1 MKNSH
6 IIFVIILFLTAC
18 VSTNQVFFSDPNYL
32 KSDEFSSSET
42 IKEAYS
48 ESFEN
53 DQDTIIESDEESYF
67 DEENY
72 YDFSYSSRIRRFH
85 RPMMLNYGFYS
96 GFYTD
101 YYWYNADPFYWG
113 SSIYLGYGW
122 DSPFYYSPYYSFYS
136 PYYSF
141 YSPFYYNNHSLW
153 HNHGY
158 HGHHGYH
165 GYHNHNDFYS
175 GFYSNNSTYGPRSSL
190 TSNDRNL
197 IKSNVKSRNTWSPGT
212 NKKFTTNKYT
222 TKKPHVSSGN
232 KNNSNKTVKTLTNKP
247 SRNQNIN
254 KSSRDKNNNRKTYSN
269 KKTYKPKSNFR
280 SNNRNTFKSRS
291 NSSRPSGNRN
301 ISRSPKRK

>member
-48 ESFEN
+48 ESLEN

-113 SSIYLGYGW
+113 SSIYLGYG
-122 DSPFYYSPYYSFYS
+122 Y
-136 PYYSF
+136 
-141 YSPFYYNNHSLW
+141 YSPFYYNYHSRW

-158 HGHHGYH
+158 YGHH

-175 GFYSNNSTYGPRSSL
+175 GFYSNNSTYGPRGSL

-222 TKKPHVSSGN
+222 TKKPQVSSGN

-247 SRNQNIN
+247 SRNLNIN